1 MYVFLYKKNYSYLK
15 KNKNFDPIFNS
26 SCLIFIIQG
35 VHFFLLMLILSKLF
49 LFEIFKFSSDNS
61 INKLCFYPIGLLWLY
76 LVFRYFKNKTTNMK
90 VETTSKKELIWYLI
104 ILLFIPLYFI
114 IILSGGQIWK

>member
-1 MYVFLYKKNYSYLK
+1 
-15 KNKNFDPIFNS
+15 
-26 SCLIFIIQG
+26 
-35 VHFFLLMLILSKLF
+35 ML
-49 LFEIFKFSSDNS
+49 
-61 INKLCFYPIGLLWLY
+61 NKLCFYPIGLLWLY